1 MLRYL
6 ARRIALMF
14 VALFVIC
21 TTTFFLMQ
29 FLPGS
34 PFNDEK
40 LSGERRAQLEAK
52 YGLDEPLIVQYTIYM
67 GNLAR
72 GDLGDSFYYEGRPV
86 LEIILDR
93 LPVSAFLGVQA
104 LLFGLVAGLVLGTVA
119 ALRHN
124 SVWDTAA
131 TVVAVLGVSVPS
143 FVLGPLLQY
152 WVGVRLGWL
161 PIAFFESWAH
171 SILPSLALSVFVTAM
186 VARFVRSEMLEV
198 LGQDYVALAKAKGLS
213 EPAVVV
219 RHVLRNALIPLVTVL
234 FPLIVSLV
242 TGSLVV
248 EQIFAVP
255 GIGEQFV
262 RSIVVK
268 DYSMIMGTTIFFSV
282 LFVAA
287 LLVQDILYGL
297 IDPRIRVFGEK
308 G

>member
-40 LSGERRAQLEAK
+40 LPGERRAQLEAK
-52 YGLDEPLIVQYTIYM
+52 YGLDEPLIVQYATYM

-219 RHVLRNALIPLVTVL
+219 RLVLRNALIPLVTVL